1 MNIKTISDKRYSN
14 YEYYIKQPT
23 EMVELILNLIIAQK
37 PHLIHSLERSFNHP
51 LIRKC
56 CNVPFNFQ

>member
-1 MNIKTISDKRYSN
+1 MNIKTISDKRYRK
-14 YEYYIKQPT
+14 YEYYIKQPMET
-23 EMVELILNLIIAQK
+23 VELNLNLINAKK